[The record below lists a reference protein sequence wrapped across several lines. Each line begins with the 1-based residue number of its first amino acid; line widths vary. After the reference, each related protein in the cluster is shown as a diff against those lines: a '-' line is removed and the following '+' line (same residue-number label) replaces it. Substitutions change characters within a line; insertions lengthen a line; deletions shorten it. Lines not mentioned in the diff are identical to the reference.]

1 MTEDEERSR
10 KYWENI
16 ARIEREEKLERRIES
31 VWHAY
36 KYLAHVSD
44 RESSEGKEFAR
55 LRDYYRDLRWRKYS
69 LSREE
74 EDRLIEECPKIV
86 ERLEREHGL

>member
-1 MTEDEERSR
+1 MAEDEERTR

-16 ARIEREEKLERRIES
+16 ARIEREEKLDRGIES

-44 RESSEGKEFAR
+44 RESLEGKEFMR

-86 ERLEREHGL
+86 ERLEREYGL